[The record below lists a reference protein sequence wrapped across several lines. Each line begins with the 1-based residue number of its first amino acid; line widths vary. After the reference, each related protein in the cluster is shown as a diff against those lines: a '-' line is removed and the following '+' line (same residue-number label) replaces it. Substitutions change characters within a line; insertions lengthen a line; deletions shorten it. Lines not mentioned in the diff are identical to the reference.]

1 MSTNVSIIHI
11 SDGLQG
17 VFLLGVVRIEFRKLN
32 KARFN
37 GLRYLSLKF
46 AVVKMQVL
54 RSPPNL

>member
-11 SDGLQG
+11 SGGLQG
-17 VFLLGVVRIEFRKLN
+17 VFLLGVIRIMFRKRN

-37 GLRYLSLKF
+37 GLRYLPLKF